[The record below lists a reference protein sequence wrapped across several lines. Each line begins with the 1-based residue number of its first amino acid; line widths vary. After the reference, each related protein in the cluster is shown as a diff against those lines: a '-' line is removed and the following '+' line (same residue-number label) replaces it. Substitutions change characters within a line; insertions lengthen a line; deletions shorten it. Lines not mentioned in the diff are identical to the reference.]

1 MEGNSKKNN
10 YNCHKI
16 ILRIFIVLFSLCLL
30 IVTIIAT
37 TSTIKASGN
46 LAFGKYE
53 FFIIKEDYNT
63 NTAENGDLI
72 IVNKDIINEIKV
84 GDSIVYKDNKIY
96 YCDNVVQT
104 KNVNNKLQI
113 IIKENDAVKYQFD
126 QNEIEGKVIF
136 KLHKIGNI
144 IIFLKTPIGIILFI
158 LFITC
163 LFLLL
168 RRLLV
173 NYRNKYIKQ
182 IKND

>member
-16 ILRIFIVLFSLCLL
+16 ILRIFIVLFSICLL

-53 FFIIKEDYNT
+53 FFIIKEKYNT
-63 NTAENGDLI
+63 NTAEKRALI
-72 IVNKDIINEIKV
+72 IVNKEAANEIKV
-84 GDSIVYKDNKIY
+84 GDSIVYRDNKIY

-104 KNVNNKLQI
+104 KNVNNELKI
-113 IIKENDAVKYQFD
+113 IIKENDVIKYQFD

-144 IIFLKTPIGIILFI
+144 IIFLKTPVGIILFI
-158 LFITC
+158 LFTIC
-163 LFLLL
+163 LFYLM

-173 NYRNKYIKQ
+173 NYKNKCIKQ
-182 IKND
+182 IGND